1 MKTVRFSET
10 SKLLLFKKPSDEDN
24 KNKSYTKQDFKR
36 FHQEKMQDV
45 IRCSKLFLPA
55 SNSGDGVNVSIE
67 ESCLCIGLEFMI
79 TPDVPK
85 RMQRIQKARKRH
97 VKRVLDQQALSRNS
111 NDFSQD
117 SIARV
122 ARRSSFETREHAS
135 TVAAAA
141 ALVSLCDLY
150 QLAVYGTSFFSK
162 ESFLIMCPTL
172 SPVDIFQRA
181 IRFWSVLVQIQYD
194 AISVT

>member
-97 VKRVLDQQALSRNS
+97 VKRVLDQQALSLLLVLPGEVLSKQEN
-111 NDFSQD
+111 
-117 SIARV
+117 
-122 ARRSSFETREHAS
+122 TRQ
-135 TVAAAA
+135 
-141 ALVSLCDLY
+141 
-150 QLAVYGTSFFSK
+150 QLR
-162 ESFLIMCPTL
+162 
-172 SPVDIFQRA
+172 Q
-181 IRFWSVLVQIQYD
+181 QQH
-194 AISVT
+194 